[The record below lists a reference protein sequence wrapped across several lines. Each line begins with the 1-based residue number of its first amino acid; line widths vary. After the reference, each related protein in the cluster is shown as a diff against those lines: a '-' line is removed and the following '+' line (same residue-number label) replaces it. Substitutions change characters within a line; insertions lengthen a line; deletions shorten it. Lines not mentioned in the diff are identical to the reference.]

1 MMMKNFIGMLALV
14 AILASCSAD
23 EPQKYS
29 LEVLPVESFILP
41 DTLFLGETQTFKIK
55 YKRPSNCHYFEGF
68 YYKKNLNQR
77 TIGITTSVLQENCQ
91 PLMGTPVE
99 VELKFFTTN
108 TGNYIFKF
116 FKGEDAAGNNVYES
130 VTVPVKN

>member
-1 MMMKNFIGMLALV
+1 MKNFFGILALV
-14 AILASCSAD
+14 TILVSCSAD

-29 LEVLPVESFILP
+29 LKVLPVESFILP

-91 PLMGTPVE
+91 ILTGTPTE
-99 VELKFFTTN
+99 VELKFFTSN
-108 TGNYIFKF
+108 NGNYIFKF
-116 FKGEDAAGNNVYES
+116 FKGLDTAGNNVYES
-130 VTVPVKN
+130 VTIPVKN